1 MALYCDKERKFNFC
15 QKKMKTRMDKG
26 TYEERRR
33 VKTDFSL
40 AIAELWHGQGF
51 RESNPV
57 YKDLQEAGKELEAD
71 SEKFFHFEW
80 NIVDIDESHIYVT
93 NKSNGHRYHVSV
105 IYPAA
110 LYVDVFSIED
120 DGTEIRAFP

>member
-1 MALYCDKERKFNFC
+1 M
-15 QKKMKTRMDKG
+15 MDKG

-93 NKSNGHRYHVSV
+93 RYFQITLIFV
-105 IYPAA
+105 YGK
-110 LYVDVFSIED
+110 LLC
-120 DGTEIRAFP
+120 DG

>member
-1 MALYCDKERKFNFC
+1 MAKN
-15 QKKMKTRMDKG
+15 KKQQVTDEPIALDVQLSKG
-26 TYEERRR
+26 EAFIEKNWKKIAIVLGAIIVIVAGVYTY
-33 VKTDFSL
+33 K
-40 AIAELWHGQGF
+40 H
-51 RESNPV
+51 
-57 YKDLQEAGKELEAD
+57 YMAGKELEAD

-120 DGTEIRAFP
+120 DGTEIKAFP

>member
-1 MALYCDKERKFNFC
+1 MALY
-15 QKKMKTRMDKG
+15 
-26 TYEERRR
+26 
-33 VKTDFSL
+33 
-40 AIAELWHGQGF
+40 
-51 RESNPV
+51 
-57 YKDLQEAGKELEAD
+57 
-71 SEKFFHFEW
+71 FEW

-120 DGTEIRAFP
+120 DGTEIKAFPLAYPHFILKSTS